1 MSSMPIYL
9 LQTLIL
15 GLVLLRLTSSGTT
28 ALRWHIVAWILLTSV
43 IFLRYGSAEQLIF
56 YSSDQKYHVYLVQ
69 RILDGSD
76 LKNFSWWFL
85 DSRAPYTVPAA
96 VLSLIGI
103 DTALAL
109 KTVSLGYFLGT
120 VSFIRTIATS
130 AGLKLRIS
138 TLFMT
143 ATGPIGVLFASLA
156 LRETAMM
163 FFVLHAIRGASP
175 THRIL
180 AFCMLGLLRPHL
192 AAALLLGMAIVGL
205 VRSLRN
211 NDSSWHPITAFISM
225 ISGAVLGSILFA
237 IGSSLRDGTRFSLST
252 FFSIQP
258 IARIASNFVGLQF
271 LAAPD
276 GTVALSIADLLFA
289 RLLLSETILIPLL
302 FTLVI
307 LTSRGM
313 DRHSQLALWSFSIY
327 IGLATNT
334 DNNSFRQNLPLM
346 PMMGI
351 TVLQMLQSRHQ
362 PKLYSKLV
370 RMRAE
375 TSD

>member
-1 MSSMPIYL
+1 MSSMLLYL
-9 LQTLIL
+9 LQTLLL

-28 ALRWHIVAWILLTSV
+28 ALRMHIVAWILLTSA
-43 IFLRYGSAEQLIF
+43 IFLRYGSVEQLIF

-76 LKNFSWWFL
+76 WRNFSWWFL
-85 DSRAPYTVPAA
+85 DTRAPYTVPAA
-96 VLSLIGI
+96 MLNLVGI

-120 VSFIRTIATS
+120 VSFMRTIVTS
-130 AGLKLRIS
+130 VGLKPRIS

-163 FFVLHAIRGASP
+163 FFVLYAIRGASP
-175 THRIL
+175 IHRIL
-180 AFCMLGLLRPHL
+180 ALCMLGLLRPHL
-192 AAALLLGMAIVGL
+192 AAALFLGMVIVELFGN
-205 VRSLRN
+205 LRKT
-211 NDSSWHPITAFISM
+211 DSSWHPMIAFSSLV
-225 ISGAVLGSILFA
+225 SGTLLGSLLFA
-237 IGSSLRDGTRFSLST
+237 IGANLLYGNQLSLRQSFG
-252 FFSIQP
+252 IQP
-258 IARIASNFVGLQF
+258 TVRIASNFVGLQF

-276 GTVALSIADLLFA
+276 GTVALSIADLLLA
-289 RLLLSETILIPLL
+289 RLLLTETIVIPLL
-302 FTLVI
+302 FTFVV
-307 LTSRGM
+307 LTSRGV
-313 DRHSQLALWSFSIY
+313 DRYSQLALWSFSIY
-327 IGLATNT
+327 VGLATKT

-346 PMMGI
+346 PTMGL
-351 TVLQMLQSRHQ
+351 TVLQMLQNRHQ

-370 RMRAE
+370 RMRVG

>member
-1 MSSMPIYL
+1 MSSMLLYL
-9 LQTLIL
+9 LQTLLL

-28 ALRWHIVAWILLTSV
+28 ALRMHIVAWILLTSA
-43 IFLRYGSAEQLIF
+43 IFLRYGSVEQLIL

-76 LKNFSWWFL
+76 WKNFFWWFL

-96 VLSLIGI
+96 MLNLVGI

-120 VSFIRTIATS
+120 VSFMRTIVTS
-130 AGLKLRIS
+130 AGLKPRIS

-163 FFVLHAIRGASP
+163 FFVLYAIRGASP
-175 THRIL
+175 IHRIL
-180 AFCMLGLLRPHL
+180 ALCMLGLLRPHL
-192 AAALLLGMAIVGL
+192 AAALFLGMVIVELFGN
-205 VRSLRN
+205 LRKT
-211 NDSSWHPITAFISM
+211 DSSWHPMIAFSSLV
-225 ISGAVLGSILFA
+225 SGTLLGSLLFA
-237 IGSSLRDGTRFSLST
+237 IGANLLYGSQPSLRQSFG
-252 FFSIQP
+252 IQP
-258 IARIASNFVGLQF
+258 TVRIASNFVGLQF

-276 GTVALSIADLLFA
+276 GTVALSIADLFLA
-289 RLLLSETILIPLL
+289 RLLLSETIWIPLL
-302 FTLVI
+302 FTLVV
-307 LTSRGM
+307 LTSQEM
-313 DRHSQLALWSFSIY
+313 DRYSQLALWSFSIY
-327 IGLATNT
+327 VGLATKT

-346 PMMGI
+346 PIMGL
-351 TVLQMLQSRHQ
+351 TVLQMFQKSHR
-362 PKLYSKLV
+362 PKPYSGLV
-370 RMRAE
+370 RLRTE

>member
-1 MSSMPIYL
+1 MSSVLLYL
-9 LQTLIL
+9 LQTLLL

-28 ALRWHIVAWILLTSV
+28 ALRMHIVAWILLTSA
-43 IFLRYGSAEQLIF
+43 IFLRYGSVEQLIF

-76 LKNFSWWFL
+76 WRNFSWWFL
-85 DSRAPYTVPAA
+85 DTRAPYTIPAA
-96 VLSLIGI
+96 MLNLVGI

-120 VSFIRTIATS
+120 VSFMRTIVTS
-130 AGLKLRIS
+130 AGLKPRIS

-163 FFVLHAIRGASP
+163 FFVLYAIRGASP
-175 THRIL
+175 IHRIL
-180 AFCMLGLLRPHL
+180 ALCMLGLLRPHL
-192 AAALLLGMAIVGL
+192 AAALFLGMVIVELFGN
-205 VRSLRN
+205 LRKT
-211 NDSSWHPITAFISM
+211 DSSWHPMIAFSSLV
-225 ISGAVLGSILFA
+225 SGTFLGSLLFA
-237 IGSSLRDGTRFSLST
+237 IGANLLYGNQLSLRQSFG
-252 FFSIQP
+252 IQP
-258 IARIASNFVGLQF
+258 TVRIASNFVGLQF

-276 GTVALSIADLLFA
+276 GTVALSIADLLLA
-289 RLLLSETILIPLL
+289 RLLLSETIVIPLL
-302 FTLVI
+302 FTLVV
-307 LTSRGM
+307 LTSRRV
-313 DRHSQLALWSFSIY
+313 DRYAQLTLWSFSIY
-327 IGLATNT
+327 VGLATKT

-346 PMMGI
+346 PTMGL
-351 TVLQMLQSRHQ
+351 TVLQMLQNRHQ

-370 RMRAE
+370 RMRVG

>member
-1 MSSMPIYL
+1 MSSMLLYL
-9 LQTLIL
+9 LQTLLL

-28 ALRWHIVAWILLTSV
+28 ALRMHIVAWILLTSA
-43 IFLRYGSAEQLIF
+43 IFLRYGSVEQLIF

-76 LKNFSWWFL
+76 WRNFSWWFL
-85 DSRAPYTVPAA
+85 DTRAPYTVPAA
-96 VLSLIGI
+96 MLNLVGI

-120 VSFIRTIATS
+120 VSFMRTIVTS
-130 AGLKLRIS
+130 AGLKPRIS

-163 FFVLHAIRGASP
+163 FFVLYAIRGASP
-175 THRIL
+175 IHRIL
-180 AFCMLGLLRPHL
+180 ALCMLGMLRPHL
-192 AAALLLGMAIVGL
+192 AAALFLGMVIVELFGN
-205 VRSLRN
+205 LRKT
-211 NDSSWHPITAFISM
+211 DSSWHPMIAFSSLV
-225 ISGAVLGSILFA
+225 SGTLLGSLLFD
-237 IGSSLRDGTRFSLST
+237 IGANLLYGNQPSLWQSFG
-252 FFSIQP
+252 IQP
-258 IARIASNFVGLQF
+258 TVRIASNFVGLQF

-276 GTVALSIADLLFA
+276 GTVALSIADLLLA
-289 RLLLSETILIPLL
+289 RLLLSETIVIPLL
-302 FTLVI
+302 FTLVV
-307 LTSRGM
+307 LTSRRV
-313 DRHSQLALWSFSIY
+313 DRYAQLALWSFSIY
-327 IGLATNT
+327 VGLATKT

-346 PMMGI
+346 PTMGL
-351 TVLQMLQSRHQ
+351 TVLQMLQNRHQ

-370 RMRAE
+370 RMRVG